1 MRRRDISS
9 MCFPFLALGLNPEVH
24 SSVTSYC
31 TILSQWVFLRR
42 KDEEN
47 TAHHHPTHWESIL
60 WREPDTETSEQIKEE
75 KTAPRP
81 QIFVHQH
88 LHFQK
93 KKKKKSP
100 TLVVLPLCYRAG
112 SQGHRLLS
120 CATHPCWFA
129 ILCTLIEILTGSST
143 SSSSSSSSWLR
154 QRTES
159 RTRGTSQQAGVTP
172 SEKK

>member
-1 MRRRDISS
+1 MKIEGTSAQGCKQQMRRRDISS

-93 KKKKKSP
+93 KKKKK
-100 TLVVLPLCYRAG
+100 A
-112 SQGHRLLS
+112 LLLWFCL
-120 CATHPCWFA
+120 CATELAHKDIASFPA
-129 ILCTLIEILTGSST
+129 QPILVGLPSS
-143 SSSSSSSSWLR
+143 
-154 QRTES
+154 
-159 RTRGTSQQAGVTP
+159 AH
-172 SEKK
+172 

>member
-1 MRRRDISS
+1 MKIEGTSAQGCKQQMRRRDISS

-93 KKKKKSP
+93 KKKKKKPYSCGSASVLQSWLTRTSP
-100 TLVVLPLCYRAG
+100 PFLRNPSLLVCHPLHTNRDPHG
-112 SQGHRLLS
+112 ELHLLLLLFFLLAQ
-120 CATHPCWFA
+120 ATH
-129 ILCTLIEILTGSST
+129 
-143 SSSSSSSSWLR
+143 
-154 QRTES
+154 
-159 RTRGTSQQAGVTP
+159 
-172 SEKK
+172 